1 MKVPSPIRI
10 IPDSQECEAGGINI
24 EEGSLSRPAAL
35 GIIAW
40 KHELLVVPFSGEW
53 AA

>member
-1 MKVPSPIRI
+1 MKALSPIRI
-10 IPDSQECEAGGINI
+10 IPDSQECEAGGIKI
-24 EEGSLSRPAAL
+24 EEGSLSRPAPM

-40 KHELLVVPFSGEW
+40 KHELLVVPFSREL